1 MPITPVNQSNL
12 LRVIGGEGAELGCQG
27 DTLFGQMYF
36 LDLLKR
42 DCLYVQLASCA
53 SLENLQ
59 KRLHPYETVDLPLK
73 PEAFLS
79 FKHTF
84 RILSV
89 LQYCY
94 QRNTVRLTNNVLCL
108 HVVPLVYLFLF
119 FNWKLETSTE
129 AESTVGAPLYPSP
142 LK

>member
-1 MPITPVNQSNL
+1 MALRRGCQSHRGCLTFGIFPLLDSSPGQQSMTGVYCLSTPVYQSNL

-27 DTLFGQMYF
+27 DTLIGQMYF

-42 DCLYVQLASCA
+42 DCLYVQLASSA

-94 QRNTVRLTNNVLCL
+94 QRNTVRLQTTYCT
-108 HVVPLVYLFLF
+108 FM
-119 FNWKLETSTE
+119 
-129 AESTVGAPLYPSP
+129 
-142 LK
+142 

>member
-1 MPITPVNQSNL
+1 MPDTWHLCIARFLTWAAKHDRSLLPITSVNQSNL
-12 LRVIGGEGAELGCQG
+12 LHVIGGEGAELGCQG

-42 DCLYVQLASCA
+42 DCLYVQLASS

-59 KRLHPYETVDLPLK
+59 KRLHPYGTVDLPLK

-94 QRNTVRLTNNVLCL
+94 QSNPVRLQCT
-108 HVVPLVYLFLF
+108 VPSCSASHLFAF
-119 FNWKLETSTE
+119 VF
-129 AESTVGAPLYPSP
+129 
-142 LK
+142 